1 MDLIQEIKFKKKEKE
16 KVWEVEQKK
25 KIRGQNQNIGC
36 LIYHF
41 NDTVNCVWTVFV
53 EVY

>member
-1 MDLIQEIKFKKKEKE
+1 MDLIQEIKLKKKKEKE

-25 KIRGQNQNIGC
+25 KSVVKISGC